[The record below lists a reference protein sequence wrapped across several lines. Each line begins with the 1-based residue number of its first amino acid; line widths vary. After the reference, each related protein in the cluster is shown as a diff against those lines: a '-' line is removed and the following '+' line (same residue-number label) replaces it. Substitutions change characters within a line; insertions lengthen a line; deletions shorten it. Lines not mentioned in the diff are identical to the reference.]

1 MLRCRQARRG
11 DTLIEVLFAVS
22 VFSLVVVSALALMNQ
37 GTAASQRS
45 LEMTIVRQQMDN
57 QADTLRFLHASYV
70 QAYYSGI
77 DLSTA
82 PDSPAKEYYKV
93 TRQAAA
99 NTAGASAFGSGT
111 CGTPPNHSFV
121 FDTSKG
127 TMVNN
132 STIFKKPDTFA
143 QLVYNSSGVL
153 TSSDGLWIEGVRTD
167 PSSGANAGYIDFHIR
182 ACWDTLGM
190 SVPMNL
196 GTIVRLYEPR
206 G

>member
-1 MLRCRQARRG
+1 MLRRRQTRRG

-57 QADTLRFLHASYV
+57 QADTLRFLHAAYV

-77 DLSTA
+77 DLSAA
-82 PDSPAKEYYKV
+82 PESPAKEYYKV

-99 NTAGASAFGSGT
+99 NTAGASAFGSVR
-111 CGTPPNHSFV
+111 CGTPPEHSFIL
-121 FDTSKG
+121 DTSRG
-127 TMVNN
+127 TIVDD

-143 QLVYNSSGVL
+143 QLVYNGSGTLVSSN
-153 TSSDGLWIEGVRTD
+153 GLWIEGVRTN